1 MAQQMW
7 ERYEM
12 DFLIEVASTMTL
24 KEISEKLERTEG
36 AIKNKASY
44 LGITILSTK
53 GWNPWTPEQT
63 ALFGTH
69 SDKEI
74 SLITGRSLRSVCS
87 KRYQLKSNRRAA

>member
-44 LGITILSTK
+44 LGITLLSTK
-53 GWNPWTPEQT
+53 GWNPWTPEQA

-74 SLITGRSLRSVCS
+74 SHITGRT
-87 KRYQLKSNRRAA
+87 LKSIACKRLAMKVYRRAA

>member
-44 LGITILSTK
+44 LGITLLSAK
-53 GWNPWTPEQT
+53 AWSPWTPEQA
-63 ALFGTH
+63 ALFSTH

-74 SLITGRSLRSVCS
+74 SLITGRTVKSVCS
-87 KRYQLKSNRRAA
+87 KRYQLKIYRRAA

>member
-44 LGITILSTK
+44 LGITLLSAK
-53 GWNPWTPEQT
+53 AWSPWTPEQV
-63 ALFGTH
+63 ALFSTH

-74 SLITGRSLRSVCS
+74 SLITGRTVKSVCS
-87 KRYQLKSNRRAA
+87 KRYQLKIYRRAA